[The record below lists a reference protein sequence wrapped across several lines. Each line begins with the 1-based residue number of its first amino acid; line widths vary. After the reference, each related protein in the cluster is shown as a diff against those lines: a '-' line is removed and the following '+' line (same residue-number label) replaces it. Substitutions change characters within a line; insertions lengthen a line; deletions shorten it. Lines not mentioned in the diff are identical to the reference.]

1 MIIEQ
6 ITKEILSYEQQLRAA
21 YEEMRDAF
29 GASDSATQNAFREWL
44 IMDELLNRLNLQ
56 DEE

>member
-1 MIIEQ
+1 MTDTI
-6 ITKEILSYEQQLRAA
+6 KDYEQELRAA

-44 IMDELLNRLNLQ
+44 IMDELLTRLNLQ